1 MENKPKRHGYI
12 TGYDP
17 VSANIQK
24 SKPFVTKKISGDYPK
39 IEGEFKEEEYGQVPL
54 KTSECVFD
62 VPLLQKR
69 ISEIDKMKKR
79 GFLGFYV
86 DKKIPFESWPF
97 WYDIRVPFGFGYYT
111 KGLFWFRFK
120 HNNKGFHIKN
130 TKLHLETF
138 SERMNIKGSGFNIG
152 NWHFKWL
159 KKYEG

>member
-24 SKPFVTKKISGDYPK
+24 SKPFVTKKISCDYPK

-69 ISEIDKMKKR
+69 IDELNKSSFKNISKHRNIMTQPNSTLIKLTKFSFHN
-79 GFLGFYV
+79 FLSS
-86 DKKIPFESWPF
+86 K
-97 WYDIRVPFGFGYYT
+97 
-111 KGLFWFRFK
+111 LF
-120 HNNKGFHIKN
+120 
-130 TKLHLETF
+130 
-138 SERMNIKGSGFNIG
+138 SQ
-152 NWHFKWL
+152 
-159 KKYEG
+159 

>member
-69 ISEIDKMKKR
+69 IDELNKSSFKN
-79 GFLGFYV
+79 F
-86 DKKIPFESWPF
+86 
-97 WYDIRVPFGFGYYT
+97 FGFSYYT

>member
-69 ISEIDKMKKR
+69 IDELNKSSFKN
-79 GFLGFYV
+79 FFV
-86 DKKIPFESWPF
+86 
-97 WYDIRVPFGFGYYT
+97 FGYYT